1 MTRSSIS
8 FQYHHGRSRYQFV
21 YNEHM
26 AANNRK
32 DVNYPRMQRA
42 AIRKVVHVM
51 MKTGVQCRHNKYL
64 SVEEYHRRRRQK
76 VTPLSLLLAEAIA
89 TKISFRTYKTYKHRH
104 MRAIQ
109 IHRHGLRKRSVIRCL
124 RVVLSHV
131 I

>member
-42 AIRKVVHVM
+42 AIRKVVH
-51 MKTGVQCRHNKYL
+51 G
-64 SVEEYHRRRRQK
+64 EYK
-76 VTPLSLLLAEAIA
+76 VITEAVAFFSIPHLHETLRLLE
-89 TKISFRTYKTYKHRH
+89 
-104 MRAIQ
+104 
-109 IHRHGLRKRSVIRCL
+109 
-124 RVVLSHV
+124 
-131 I
+131 

>member
-42 AIRKVVHVM
+42 AIRKVVHGTADSKDM
-51 MKTGVQCRHNKYL
+51 HEAAYL
-64 SVEEYHRRRRQK
+64 SARPRG
-76 VTPLSLLLAEAIA
+76 
-89 TKISFRTYKTYKHRH
+89 YKTFFMLNSIEHETLNAHKYKNVKKFC
-104 MRAIQ
+104 IF
-109 IHRHGLRKRSVIRCL
+109 
-124 RVVLSHV
+124 
-131 I
+131 